1 MPTPEPALRHPLLA
15 AQEGIWTGQQLDPDS
30 PAYNTAEYVCI
41 DGPVNA
47 SVFDTALHLVVG
59 ETEALN
65 VTFGTDDEGRP
76 WQTGTPAGDW
86 QMHTADF
93 TAEPDP
99 DAAALAWMAA
109 DMARPV
115 DLTRGPVFG
124 HALLRTADDRHLWY
138 HRVHH
143 IALDGFGLS
152 LVARRVA
159 QVYTALMAGEP
170 VPDSAFG
177 TLESVRAEERAYL
190 DSPRPARDRAYWT
203 GRYADRPPVATPAG
217 RSALPARTFHR
228 RVTDLDT
235 TQAEALRTVARE
247 LSVTWSEVLLAATVA
262 HLHRLTGA
270 PEIVLSLPA
279 MGRLG
284 SVSLRVPAM
293 VRNILPLRVAVR
305 AGDSLRDLTARVS
318 RELRAGLPHQ
328 RYRYEQLRR
337 DLKLVGGRRRLS
349 GPGVNIMPFEYD
361 LRFAGHRSTVHNVSA
376 GPVDDLAVNVY
387 DRSDGTGVRIAVDA
401 NPELYEEAEV
411 KAFQDGL
418 LALLA
423 DATAAPDRPLRPVPA
438 PVPHGGPLPV
448 PAPVAHGVPL
458 PAPAPVPH
466 GGPLPAPAPVLDG
479 GPLPV
484 PARPVLSLIADHAA
498 RRGGAVAV
506 EHDGDSVTYARLLGS
521 AHDLARRLAAR
532 GVGRGDLVAVAL
544 PRGIDAVTAVLGV
557 LLSGA
562 AYCPLDPDAPTGRT
576 ARLLDEAAPGLVL
589 TTARRASVFAGT
601 PVLTPGRPD
610 DFQGPTTSPHA
621 STFAGTPVLPP
632 GRPNQFQGPIPAPHA
647 SDSAG
652 TPVLTPGRPDEF
664 PLPAPVPPSP
674 RSPAY
679 VIHTSGSGGRPK
691 GVEISHGALA
701 HFVAGATHRYGL
713 RSEDRVLQFAP
724 LHFDASVEEIFL
736 TLCAGATLVVRT
748 EEMTES
754 VPRFLDDCARLRVSV
769 LDLPTAY
776 WHELAYTLST
786 GTAALPEG
794 VRAVVIGGE
803 AALPERVERWRKAVG
818 TSVELF
824 NTYGPTEATV
834 VATVADLH
842 DPALAPGDVPIGLPL
857 PGTRAAVVDGELYL
871 MGDNLALGYRG
882 SGAFGAPR
890 FAPLAALPGAPRA
903 YRTGDL
909 VRIGD
914 DGRLRF
920 LGRADEEFKISGHR
934 VHPAEVESA
943 LVTHPRIREAAVVG
957 QTLPDGTRRL
967 AAHLVTDPPA
977 PSASEVRDHLRARL
991 PAAMIPSAVELH
1003 DRLPRTR
1010 TGKIDRAALGTPR
1023 TPKAPTEGSRLERTI
1038 VAVWR
1043 HVLGTDDATADD
1055 DVFVLG
1061 AHSLQAIQA
1070 ANRLGVELGRD
1081 IRVAWLFQHPTAA
1094 GLARFLDDRPPA
1106 ATGLPAVLA
1115 TDTVLDPD
1123 IRPGATRRPDALRRI
1138 LLTGATGFVGV
1149 HLLAEL
1155 LATTDAG
1162 IVCTVRAHTTDEALD
1177 RLHRALAEHRLALAE
1192 DVRPRITALPA
1203 DLARPGLGLAP
1214 EDLSRLADT
1223 CDAIFHNAATV
1234 SIMREYGT
1242 LRAVNTGSTRDLLR
1256 LAAPRAVPLH
1266 YVSTLSVAPPV
1277 SHSPEVTETFL
1288 APHPG
1293 LRYGYQQ
1300 SKWASERLLEQAAE
1314 RGLPVTVHRLGRVV
1328 GPAGTGYVNAP
1339 DFLWSVLRAGIPAG
1353 IVPHLFEDEIW
1364 TPVDHTAKSLAHLAL
1379 TAAGPVFNHAAVP
1392 RVRLSDFYDW
1402 VEEYGYP
1409 LRRLPLARW
1418 RDLLPRSADVAA
1430 TTLAFFDAH
1439 ETSGSEAPDLRLGH
1453 IRADN
1458 FRDGLRGTGITCPPV
1473 GRDLVFRYLDHCVT
1487 TGALPSP
1494 AGRRPRPA
1502 TRAK

>member
-41 DGPVNA
+41 DGPVHA

-86 QMHTADF
+86 QMHTADL

-109 DMARPV
+109 DLAHPV

-305 AGDSLRDLTARVS
+305 ADDSLRDLTARVS

-423 DATAAPDRPLRPVPA
+423 DVTAAPDRPLRLVPA

-448 PAPVAHGVPL
+448 PAPV
-458 PAPAPVPH
+458 PH
-466 GGPLPAPAPVLDG
+466 GGPLPVPAPVLDG

-506 EHDGDSVTYARLLGS
+506 EHDGDGVTYARLLGS

-562 AYCPLDPDAPTGRT
+562 AYCPLDPDTPAGRT

-601 PVLTPGRPD
+601 PVLTPDQPGQ
-610 DFQGPTTSPHA
+610 FQGPTT
-621 STFAGTPVLPP
+621 
-632 GRPNQFQGPIPAPHA
+632 APHA
-647 SDSAG
+647 SDSVG

-664 PLPAPVPPSP
+664 PLPTPVPPSP

-691 GVEISHGALA
+691 GVKISHGALA

-713 RSEDRVLQFAP
+713 RREDRVLQFAP

-786 GTAALPEG
+786 GTAPLPEG

-882 SGAFGAPR
+882 SGASGAPR

-1010 TGKIDRAALGTPR
+1010 TGKIDRAALGTPCTR
-1023 TPKAPTEGSRLERTI
+1023 KPPTEGSRLERTI

-1043 HVLGTDDATADD
+1043 RVLGTDDATAAD
-1055 DVFVLG
+1055 DVFDLG

-1155 LATTDAG
+1155 LATTDAE

-1192 DVRPRITALPA
+1192 DARPRIMALPA

-1242 LRAVNTGSTRDLLR
+1242 LRAVNTVSTRDLLR
-1256 LAAPRAVPLH
+1256 LAAPRAIPLH

-1453 IRADN
+1453 IRADHV
-1458 FRDGLRGTGITCPPV
+1458 RDGLRGTGITCPPV